1 MMDRFLAC
9 SAHIL
14 ASHLF
19 AWQPQI
25 KHKNLAKFLLL
36 VVKHYETLY

>member
-9 SAHIL
+9 SADIL

-19 AWQPQI
+19 AWQPHI
-25 KHKNLAKFLLL
+25 KHKTPAKFLLL
-36 VVKHYETLY
+36 VVKHYEILY